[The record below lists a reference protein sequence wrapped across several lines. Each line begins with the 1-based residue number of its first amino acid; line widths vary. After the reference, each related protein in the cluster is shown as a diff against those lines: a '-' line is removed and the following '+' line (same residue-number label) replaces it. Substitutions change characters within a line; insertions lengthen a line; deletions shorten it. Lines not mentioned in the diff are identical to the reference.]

1 MGMHRYLSY
10 PDYGRHMQDNPIEIN
25 RTAAGIPVI
34 IERVAN
40 SASAGFLVAV
50 RTGSRDEY
58 EGIYGLSHLLEHTVF
73 RETKTRNSFEM
84 AKEMEGA
91 GGELN
96 AFTGKEMTAYYGI
109 TLAETSDVAM
119 KLVAD
124 IVANPLINEKDTE
137 LEKEIVLQELSMV
150 KSEPETYIHDLFEEN
165 LWDGNELGRDEGGTE
180 ETVKPLTHRDLRK
193 YYEERYGRPSLA
205 VFATGDVDPAKVT
218 AWAEESFDQM
228 EASVVNKRTSP
239 KMPGAKYTCTEHNS
253 EHINIGFGF
262 PVGKLE
268 AKERIT
274 AKVLGAVLGAGT
286 SSRLFQNVREKNALV
301 YSIYSNGHNYSDAG
315 YISATMSCTTKN
327 VIKALE
333 ETARSYS
340 EFKRN
345 GFEKGELQRTKN
357 LLKGAVARAAE
368 TTDHRIYRMCTAYM
382 TNGSASSTA
391 ETLAMIDSVTEDE
404 IMAAAEKYLRADA
417 LNISVLGRCGK
428 KIQDFDASS
437 LEI

>member
-1 MGMHRYLSY
+1 MRRFLSY
-10 PDYGRHMQDNPIEIN
+10 PADGRCMQDNPIEITQ
-25 RTAAGIPVI
+25 TAAGIPVI
-34 IERVAN
+34 TECVPN

-96 AFTGKEMTAYYGI
+96 AFTAKEMTGYYGI

-119 KLVAD
+119 KLVGD

-150 KSEPETYIHDLFEEN
+150 KSEPESYIHDLFEEN

-180 ETVKPLTHRDLRK
+180 ETVKPLTHKDLRR
-193 YYEERYGRPSLA
+193 YYEERYGRPNLA
-205 VFATGDVDPAKVT
+205 VFATGGIDADKVVR
-218 AWAEESFDQM
+218 WAEEILDPM
-228 EASVVNKRTSP
+228 EAPVVNKRTSP
-239 KMPGAKYTCTEHNS
+239 KMPGARYTCTDHNS

-262 PVGKLE
+262 PVGKLD
-268 AKERIT
+268 ARERIAT
-274 AKVLGAVLGAGT
+274 KVLGAVLGAGT

-301 YSIYSNGHNYSDAG
+301 YAIYSNGHNYSDAG
-315 YISATMSCTTKN
+315 YISATMSCTSKN

-340 EFKRN
+340 DFRRN
-345 GFEKGELQRTKN
+345 GLEKDELQRTKN

-368 TTDHRIYRMCTAYM
+368 TTDHRIYRMCVNYM
-382 TNGSASSTA
+382 THGSASSTM
-391 ETLAMIDSVTEDE
+391 ETLNAIDSVTEDE
-404 IMAAAEKYLRADA
+404 VMAAAERYLCADA
-417 LNISVLGRCGK
+417 LNISVLGRCNK
-428 KIQDFDASS
+428 KIQEFDASS

>member
-1 MGMHRYLSY
+1 
-10 PDYGRHMQDNPIEIN
+10 MQDNPIELTK
-25 RTAAGIPVI
+25 TAAGIPVI
-34 IERVAN
+34 TERVPN

-58 EGIYGLSHLLEHTVF
+58 DGIYGLSHLLEHTVF

-96 AFTGKEMTAYYGI
+96 AFTAKEMTGYYGI
-109 TLAETSDVAM
+109 TLAETSEVAM
-119 KLVAD
+119 KLVGD

-180 ETVKPLTHRDLRK
+180 DTVKPLTHKDLRK
-193 YYEERYGRPSLA
+193 YYDERYGRPSLA
-205 VFATGDVDPAKVT
+205 VFATGDIDPARV
-218 AWAEESFDQM
+218 AEWAEETFDPM
-228 EASVVNKRTSP
+228 EASVVNSRTSP
-239 KMPGAKYTCTEHNS
+239 AMPGAKYTCTDHNS

-262 PVGKLE
+262 PVGRMD
-268 AKERIT
+268 AKERVT
-274 AKVLGAVLGAGT
+274 AKVLGAVMGAGT

-315 YISATMSCTTKN
+315 YISAAMSCTGKN
-327 VIKALE
+327 VIKALQ

-340 EFKRN
+340 EFRRN
-345 GFEKGELQRTKN
+345 GLEKGELERTKN
-357 LLKGAVARAAE
+357 LLKGAVARGAE
-368 TTDHRIYRMCTAYM
+368 TTDNRIYSMCVGYM
-382 TNGSASSTA
+382 THGSASSTA
-391 ETLAMIDSVTEDE
+391 DTLAMIDSVTEDE
-404 IMAAAEKYLRADA
+404 VMAAAEKYLRADA
-417 LNISVLGRCGK
+417 LNISVLGRCSK